1 MEKEEVL
8 EAVELMVVAAAAEV
22 VREEEEMNK
31 LSCSTI
37 LE

>member
-8 EAVELMVVAAAAEV
+8 EAVELMVVAAAEV
-22 VREEEEMNK
+22 VKEEEEMNK